1 MIPLRKTLT
10 SHKTA
15 GYFITSCTTKEKKKQ
30 TTVIKTY

>member
-15 GYFITSCTTKEKKKQ
+15 GYFITSCATKKKRG
-30 TTVIKTY
+30 KLLL